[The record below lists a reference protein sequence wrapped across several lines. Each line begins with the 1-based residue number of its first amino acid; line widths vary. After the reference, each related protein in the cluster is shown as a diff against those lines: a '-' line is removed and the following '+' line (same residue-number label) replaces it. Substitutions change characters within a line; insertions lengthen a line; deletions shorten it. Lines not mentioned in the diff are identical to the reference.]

1 MQVRKTIRAAL
12 GRVVD
17 VAVRAV
23 ADQDQAVGLWCVLC
37 LVALPLVLALPA
49 QGGVA

>member
-1 MQVRKTIRAAL
+1 MQINKTIRAAL
-12 GRVVD
+12 SRVVD
-17 VAVRAV
+17 VAARAV
-23 ADQDQAVGLWCVLC
+23 ADQDQAVGLWCALC

>member
-1 MQVRKTIRAAL
+1 MQTNKRIRAAL